1 MDRLRI
7 AFCDD
12 DVSFRAL
19 LREAAESI
27 FLSQDFESDSFEAG
41 SAEELSAVLE
51 HLAFDLIFLDIEMP
65 GMDGI
70 RFGEELRARGCQ
82 ADIIYVSNMEDKVYE
97 IFRVHPWSFLRKSRF
112 AQELPALLDE
122 YAAARRARSSRLLLT
137 GDSGST
143 VSLDP
148 IELIYAEAVGKAQ
161 RLVFAE
167 PDKTIVVRE
176 TMRDLAE
183 KFEPFG
189 FIRVHKGFLVNYR
202 FIRRIT
208 SRSVLLDT
216 GEDIPVGR
224 DRLDPARES
233 YLALMK
239 WKGLD
244 RPVSK
249 ETPY

>member
-1 MDRLRI
+1 
-7 AFCDD
+7 
-12 DVSFRAL
+12 
-19 LREAAESI
+19 
-27 FLSQDFESDSFEAG
+27 
-41 SAEELSAVLE
+41 
-51 HLAFDLIFLDIEMP
+51 
-65 GMDGI
+65 MDGI
-70 RFGEELRARGCQ
+70 RFGEELRARGLN

-112 AQELPALLDE
+112 ARELPALLDE
-122 YAAARRARSSRLLLT
+122 YAAARRSRSNHLLLT
-137 GDSGST
+137 GDSGGT

-148 IELIYAEAVGKAQ
+148 GELVYAEAVGKTQKLA
-161 RLVFAE
+161 FPE
-167 PDKTIVVRE
+167 PDRTLIVRE
-176 TMRDLAE
+176 TMRELEE
-183 KFEPFG
+183 KLVPFG

-224 DRLDPARES
+224 DRLAPAREN

-244 RPVSK
+244 RPV
-249 ETPY
+249 T